1 MNNITTTQVN
11 HRNANLIA
19 AIEIAAQAPY
29 VCPGV
34 VRAEAFRSVLVA
46 AKRKKFPASR
56 TSAILAAQGVKL
68 AVADIRLW
76 NRANL
81 KV

>member
-1 MNNITTTQVN
+1 MNNTTIQVN
-11 HRNANLIA
+11 NRNTNLIA
-19 AIEIAAQAPY
+19 AIDIAASAPY

-34 VRAEAFRSVLVA
+34 VRAEAFRPVLVA
-46 AKRKKFPASR
+46 ARRRGFCATK
-56 TSAILAAQGVKL
+56 TSAILATQGVKL

-81 KV
+81 KI